1 MRWGEAILYGISTH
15 LMTSFVQTTVSR
27 LFAQHIFLEARD
39 DVSRLEDS
47 VVSDTVPRGRGR
59 AGDVH

>member
-1 MRWGEAILYGISTH
+1 
-15 LMTSFVQTTVSR
+15 MTVFVQTTVSR

-47 VVSDTVPRGRGR
+47 FVSETVPRGRGR
-59 AGDVH
+59 AGHVH